1 MTRLIGAEALKLR
14 STRTFIAV
22 TLGSLALALI
32 VTTAVALGG
41 DFEPGTANG
50 RQPLAGAGIVQVF
63 ALILGI
69 LAVTTEFRH
78 GTITPTLL
86 VTPDRRRLI
95 GAKLA
100 AHVVAGLALGLV
112 SFGAGAAIALTALSA
127 RDIPSE
133 LTNGDVL
140 AIVAGGTAGTALFAA
155 VGVGL
160 GALLR
165 NQVGAIVAALA
176 WVYALEPLLGV
187 VPGIGDTVKT
197 YGFGALS
204 SGLSDTA
211 AADPDADLLGQLP
224 AAGMLAAYAA
234 LLLVAGTVTLRRRD
248 VA

>member
-1 MTRLIGAEALKLR
+1 MRQLIGAEAFKLR
-14 STRTFIAV
+14 TTRTFYAL

-32 VTTAVALGG
+32 VTTAIALSG
-41 DFEPGTANG
+41 DFEPTQAAG
-50 RQPLAGAGIVQVF
+50 RQPLAAAGLVQVF
-63 ALILGI
+63 ALILGV

-86 VTPDRRRLI
+86 VTADRRRVI
-95 GAKLA
+95 GAKLI
-100 AHVVAGLALGLV
+100 AHVLAGLGLGLI
-112 SFGAGAAIALTALSA
+112 SFGIGSAIALSALSL
-127 RDIPSE
+127 RDVPSE
-133 LTNGDVL
+133 LTSGDVL
-140 AIVAGGTAGTALFAA
+140 GIVAGGTTGTALFAA

-165 NQVGAIVAALA
+165 NQVGAIIAALA

-187 VPGIGDTVKT
+187 VPGIGDAVRT

-224 AAGMLAAYAA
+224 AGLLLGAYAA
-234 LLLVAGTVTLRRRD
+234 LLLVAGTALLRRRD
-248 VA
+248 VG